1 MLFSKLSSLALV
13 QASARTGVAGAA
25 VEGGGLLSEA
35 GRVWEDEE
43 EEEECAAR
51 SRAKGL
57 AGLRTWRRA

>member
-1 MLFSKLSSLALV
+1 M
-13 QASARTGVAGAA
+13 
-25 VEGGGLLSEA
+25 LSEA
-35 GRVWEDEE
+35 GRVWGDEEEE

>member
-35 GRVWEDEE
+35 GRVWGD
-43 EEEECAAR
+43 EEEECAVH
-51 SRAKGL
+51 SRVKGL